1 MRQAITA
8 TLGCALLVLLLAGC
22 ASLPPAAAPTG
33 ATPPPAATAALDAG
47 AASVGPAEALQT
59 ISGIVA
65 DAAGPVAGAIIQ
77 VQGNADQTLADENGA
92 FTLRGI
98 TAARPITLTAWS
110 AGHYVGWTTLDLGAA
125 ERQAGT
131 AVTVT
136 LKLLPDRD
144 NTAYPWFS
152 FEGVQGTASCGLCHR
167 EYPEWQADA
176 HSQAAVNPRFL
187 TIYTGK
193 NVDGAAGQP
202 TKWGTAG
209 KALPPDPNLP
219 HYGPGFQLDTPD
231 RSGNC
236 AACHTPVASKVPN
249 DVNCAWSGCHTDLT
263 VERSAGRVKANTR
276 PLVSSGDGAEGVTC
290 DFCHKVADV
299 IVDPHTRLPF
309 PDMPGILSMRLTR
322 PADGEQIFYGTLVD
336 VARRVSYLPL
346 ESESEF
352 CAPCHYGVFG
362 GVVGPGTVTGGTLIY
377 NSYGE
382 WLESPY
388 SDPETGQT
396 CQQCHMPASEAAYF
410 VFPER
415 GGLTRDYATL
425 HDHRMPGAADEE
437 LLQNSVTLTSTAQR
451 DGDTLRVAVSVTNDK
466 TGHHVPT
473 DAPMRSMILV
483 VEAQDAAG
491 KQLPLSQ
498 GPVNPAWAGNY
509 AGQPGKSFAKVLKD
523 EWTGE
528 TPTAAY
534 WRPVSIVEDT
544 RLAALATD
552 STQYKFALPAGQAAQ
567 VKVRLIFRRAF
578 QALAEQ
584 KGWTDPDLLMEET
597 IIQIAK

>member
-8 TLGCALLVLLLAGC
+8 ILSCALLALLLAGC
-22 ASLPPAAAPTG
+22 ASLPPAAALTG
-33 ATPPPAATAALDAG
+33 ATPPSAATAALDA
-47 AASVGPAEALQT
+47 GPAEALQT

-65 DAAGPVAGAIIQ
+65 DAAGPVAGAIVQ
-77 VQGNADQTLADENGA
+77 VQGSASQTLADENGA
-92 FTLRGI
+92 FTLSGI

-110 AGHYVGWTTLDLGAA
+110 AGHYVGWTTLDPGAA

-144 NTAYPWFS
+144 NTDYPWFS
-152 FEGVQGTASCGLCHR
+152 FEGVQGAVSCGLCHR

-202 TKWGTAG
+202 TKWGTEG
-209 KALPPDPNLP
+209 KALPPDPDLP
-219 HYGPGFQLDTPD
+219 TYGPGFQLDTPD

-263 VERSAGRVKANTR
+263 VERSNGRVKANTR

-299 IVDPHTRLPF
+299 IVDPHTKLPF

-382 WLESPY
+382 WLDSPY

-396 CQQCHMPASEAAYF
+396 CQECHMPASSANYF

-425 HDHRMPGAADEE
+425 HDHRMPGAADEG

-451 DGDTLRVAVSVTNDK
+451 DGDTLRVEVSVTNDK

-483 VEAQDAAG
+483 IEAQDAAG

-509 AGQPGKSFAKVLKD
+509 AGQPGKSFAKVLRD

-528 TPTAAY
+528 TPTSAY

-552 STQYKFALPAGQAAQ
+552 STSYTFALPAGQAAQ